1 MKVVGVQRPIWGF
14 EGLVDLT
21 LAQYIILTTFKDS
34 TSLIISI
41 SSSKS
46 ASSSQSTLVIQL
58 ASIILSTD
66 CGKKICP
73 KHSWASA

>member
-21 LAQYIILTTFKDS
+21 LAQDIILTTFKDLKS
-34 TSLIISI
+34 SIISV

-46 ASSSQSTLVIQL
+46 ASSSQSALVIQL
-58 ASIILSTD
+58 ASTIPSTD
-66 CGKKICP
+66 CGEKIHPEC
-73 KHSWASA
+73 SWASA